1 MKYIRILITPLA
13 SSNSS
18 LTTQTP
24 QLQAINPVL
33 QTHTPKINISV
44 LYIVVY
50 SFILLVI
57 VIYVLLGL
65 TVSSDRF
72 GIVC

>member
-1 MKYIRILITPLA
+1 MV
-13 SSNSS
+13 SSVGAADNVTEQSN
-18 LTTQTP
+18 P
-24 QLQAINPVL
+24 INPVL

-57 VIYVLLGL
+57 VIYVLLGV
-65 TVSSDRF
+65 TVSSYRF
-72 GIVC
+72 GIVW

>member
-1 MKYIRILITPLA
+1 MV
-13 SSNSS
+13 SSVGAADNVTEQSN
-18 LTTQTP
+18 P
-24 QLQAINPVL
+24 INPVL